1 MSSTSSP
8 AGPRR
13 SQRDKKPAKPITTV
27 TEPST
32 TSRKRKHA
40 DTDNEELVGASDH
53 PPGQDDDSD
62 ANEVNMEGS
71 DSSMDEDE
79 RPRKSLKRKKGAL
92 AKRPRT
98 AASSTR
104 KPKAPRVPKDS
115 AATNSRKRAN
125 VAPNAPFDPASIT
138 KVTNISSD
146 NPLFN
151 AILNPNAALQGTVE
165 DYLESL
171 HQDENQALAEL
182 VNMILRCCACN
193 DTIDGDTA
201 VDYDGVVDRL
211 DDMAEELKKITSP
224 AGTYPL
230 ISKASPFHVA
240 KPKYSF
246 RASLSEF
253 ISRLMN
259 SSALF
264 GSIYNNQLIETLQVW
279 LVPMSSSQI
288 RSIRHTSTV
297 IALEVEA
304 ALCQVAKEVEKE
316 VELTGRMKEGEKKRA
331 RNKGNTTSSAK
342 GKDKELDAKLHETQE
357 RQKKLEEFIKEFING
372 VFIHRYRDLDPL
384 IRTECISSLSTF
396 FETLPSHFCTGSDYL
411 RYVGWVLSDPAA
423 SVRLAAVKA
432 LQVVYEG
439 AGAGSGSKKKKGGGE
454 AVVIP
459 ALRHFTTRFLPRL
472 LEIAR
477 FDVDIGVRVAVM
489 NVLGS
494 VDELALLPEDDRNRL
509 GTLVFS
515 DENRVRKGVGRFVS
529 GVWEEWVEEKLGE
542 VEAQPSRPHASNGR
556 GRGRGRGGAVGNKGR
571 NASTSDVDRDKIG
584 IKGLAR
590 LLVRWGRALDH
601 EHRKKSASQEEQEED
616 EEDGS
621 SEEQNPDVG
630 DIGIGLG
637 ASDTRGIAPALVTH
651 PGKTSDVTT
660 RGRLGLAVEA
670 LWDDMDVVRDW
681 AGILDMLI
689 LDHSASG
696 PNDASDKIRSTR
708 KAGKMSSMKKRGKQM
723 NGNAEQQDGS
733 GDDDDDD
740 DDSTSTST
748 RVDQS
753 WRLSE
758 AEEGALLEV
767 LVASLRRTR
776 KDDDSAWEPITQA
789 LIKALPRLFIKYQTD
804 EIRIVD
810 VLTLPTLMNLEVYL
824 EMRETNAYLSL
835 WTDISKQFL
844 THTSSYVITTAAQ
857 TIISHLLANT
867 TLSHVNSEQIL
878 GLEDELASSLRDA
891 VAGPVPPTSSPTG
904 NGESSSSRITR
915 DIEICHLTEDEVS
928 ALTSVI
934 FRLRT
939 LAGHRDMSS
948 WMEDNEGGKHSSA
961 WDILCAVSERARLSV
976 GGEGEMLEQSLQ
988 LLTLY
993 IMWKSRR
1000 LLSIAGVSTS
1010 TEDVQDREQ
1019 LINQRDSHVDKLIEY
1034 AVGTQVQGNGIVEG
1048 VKRVAFKNL
1057 LDLYVLFLSAPPN
1070 DAENTLPSLTMT
1082 MNDEV
1087 QWRCAGYIQAEVE
1100 RYADA
1105 VNHSHNED
1113 SNTEDDQTDDSQS
1126 EGDAE
1131 GQSKKNKKATKK
1143 TDSRENDSEVDFASR
1158 PLLEQEYVFIDVI
1171 STFLR
1176 AMRTGVIQVRH
1187 GAVLLAHYGR
1197 LGPAF
1202 DSCAKLVIEILK
1214 DEGLLGEHGQLIV
1227 LVVTQAMREAFN
1239 VHRHSKTNDDTKF
1252 AALGKLLSS
1261 CFILRGGQ
1269 LTILRRLD
1277 VQLLVEIHTSLL
1289 SWIIKQ
1295 IGARPSSNSKDL
1307 KSLLSFFQGLV
1318 PLVSAVQNRDA
1329 LRIKAHLD
1337 QAWVQAKVEPGA
1349 TKIWEPLRA
1358 YEKRL
1363 GTAMG
1368 KDKPSVRKARS
1379 GKKKKDVGL
1388 STDGEETEVEKLVD
1402 EEHPLSDNEVPL
1414 EQPPRPRPRPRRA
1427 TKKRAPEPA
1436 GSDSDPEPTSTHLH
1450 PKAVHNPSAA
1460 ASDSPNV
1467 GSPVTIGKRPRADTD
1482 EETQDNETTPRP
1494 SHKRS
1499 RREGQIEESE
1509 LQERD
1514 EEVEEQ
1520 SPIPNGNVFDTLGVA
1535 DLLPVQSSLSG
1546 ETGHDTLVPKRKK
1559 RIRH

>member
-40 DTDNEELVGASDH
+40 DTDNEELVGASDY

-62 ANEVNMEGS
+62 ANEANMEGS

-79 RPRKSLKRKKGAL
+79 RPRKSSKRKKSAL

-171 HQDENQALAEL
+171 DQDENQALAEL

-211 DDMAEELKKITSP
+211 DDMAEELKKVGHVITSP

-230 ISKASPFHVA
+230 ISKASPFHIA

-331 RNKGNTTSSAK
+331 RNKGNTTSSFK
-342 GKDKELDAKLHETQE
+342 GKDKELDAKLHETQG

-432 LQVVYEG
+432 LQ
-439 AGAGSGSKKKKGGGE
+439 KGGGE

-529 GVWEEWVEEKLGE
+529 GIWEEWVEEKLGE

-556 GRGRGRGGAVGNKGR
+556 GR
-571 NASTSDVDRDKIG
+571 DKIG

-590 LLVRWGRALDH
+590 LLVRWGRALDY
-601 EHRKKSASQEEQEED
+601 EHRKKSASQEEQGDDED
-616 EEDGS
+616 DGS

-651 PGKTSDVTT
+651 PGKTSDVAT

-696 PNDASDKIRSTR
+696 SNDDSDKVRSTR
-708 KAGKMSSMKKRGKQM
+708 KAG
-723 NGNAEQQDGS
+723 NI
-733 GDDDDDD
+733 
-740 DDSTSTST
+740 TSTST

-776 KDDDSAWEPITQA
+776 KDDDSGWEPITQA

-804 EIRIVD
+804 DIRIVD

-891 VAGPVPPTSSPTG
+891 VAGPVPATSSPTG

-948 WMEDNEGGKHSSA
+948 WMEDNEGGKRSSA

-1000 LLSIAGVSTS
+1000 LLSIASVPTS
-1010 TEDVQDREQ
+1010 TEDVQGRKQ
-1019 LINQRDSHVDKLIEY
+1019 LINQRDSHIDKLIEY

-1057 LDLYVLFLSAPPN
+1057 LDLYVLFLSAPN
-1070 DAENTLPSLTMT
+1070 DAENTLPSLTMI

-1105 VNHSHNED
+1105 VNHSYNED
-1113 SNTEDDQTDDSQS
+1113 SNTEDDQTDDSES

-1176 AMRTGVIQVRH
+1176 AMRIGVIQVRH

-1227 LVVTQAMREAFN
+1227 LVVTQAMKEAFN
-1239 VHRHSKTNDDTKF
+1239 VHRHSKSNDDTKF

-1261 CFILRGGQ
+1261 CFLLRGGQ

-1289 SWIIKQ
+1289 TWIIKQ

-1349 TKIWEPLRA
+1349 TRIWEPLRA

-1368 KDKPSVRKARS
+1368 KDKPLVRKARS
-1379 GKKKKDVGL
+1379 GKKKKNVGL

-1402 EEHPLSDNEVPL
+1402 EEHPLSDNEVPH

-1427 TKKRAPEPA
+1427 TRKRAPEPA
-1436 GSDSDPEPTSTHLH
+1436 ASDSDPEPTSTHLH
-1450 PKAVHNPSAA
+1450 PKAVHNPNAA
-1460 ASDSPNV
+1460 ASDSPDV
-1467 GSPVTIGKRPRADTD
+1467 GNPVTIGKRPRADTD

-1494 SHKRS
+1494 SYKRS
-1499 RREGQIEESE
+1499 RREGHIEESA

-1520 SPIPNGNVFDTLGVA
+1520 SPIPNGNVSDTLGVA

-1546 ETGHDTLVPKRKK
+1546 ETGHDTSVPKRKK

>member
-1 MSSTSSP
+1 MDLLF
-8 AGPRR
+8 RLL
-13 SQRDKKPAKPITTV
+13 TV
-27 TEPST
+27 LKLQTVSEPST

-53 PPGQDDDSD
+53 SPGQDDDSD
-62 ANEVNMEGS
+62 ANEANMEGS

-79 RPRKSLKRKKGAL
+79 RPRKSLKRKKSAL

-171 HQDENQALAEL
+171 DQDENQALAEL

-230 ISKASPFHVA
+230 ISKASPFHIA

-253 ISRLMN
+253 LSRLMN

-297 IALEVEA
+297 IALEIEA

-331 RNKGNTTSSAK
+331 RNKGITTSSTK

-529 GVWEEWVEEKLGE
+529 GVWEEWVEDKLGE
-542 VEAQPSRPHASNGR
+542 VEAQPLRPHASNGR
-556 GRGRGRGGAVGNKGR
+556 GRGRGRGGAIGIKGR
-571 NASTSDVDRDKIG
+571 TASTSTSDVNRDKIG

-601 EHRKKSASQEEQEED
+601 GKKSASQQEQEED

-637 ASDTRGIAPALVTH
+637 ASDTREIAPALVTH
-651 PGKTSDVTT
+651 PGKTSDVAT

-681 AGILDMLI
+681 AGSNDGSDMV
-689 LDHSASG
+689 
-696 PNDASDKIRSTR
+696 RSTR
-708 KAGKMSSMKKRGKQM
+708 KAGKMSMKKRGNRM

-733 GDDDDDD
+733 GDDDD

-891 VAGPVPPTSSPTG
+891 VAGPVLSPTG
-904 NGESSSSRITR
+904 NGESSSSRFNR

-939 LAGHRDMSS
+939 LAGHRDLSS

-976 GGEGEMLEQSLQ
+976 GGEGEFSQMLEQSLQ

-1000 LLSIAGVSTS
+1000 LLSIASVSTA

-1019 LINQRDSHVDKLIEY
+1019 LISQRDSHVDKLIEY

-1057 LDLYVLFLSAPPN
+1057 LDLYVLFLSAPN
-1070 DAENTLPSLTMT
+1070 DAENTLPSLTMI

-1087 QWRCAGYIQAEVE
+1087 QWRCAGYVQAEVE

-1105 VNHSHNED
+1105 VNHRHNED
-1113 SNTEDDQTDDSQS
+1113 SNTEDDQTDDSES

-1131 GQSKKNKKATKK
+1131 GQSKKNKKAIIKK
-1143 TDSRENDSEVDFASR
+1143 TDSGENDSEVDFASR

-1227 LVVTQAMREAFN
+1227 LVVTQAMKEKESVKAFN
-1239 VHRHSKTNDDTKF
+1239 VHRHSKSMDDTKF

-1261 CFILRGGQ
+1261 CFLLRGGQ

-1307 KSLLSFFQGLV
+1307 KILLSFFQGLV

-1349 TKIWEPLRA
+1349 TRIWEPLRA

-1368 KDKPSVRKARS
+1368 KDKRMRPIRKARS
-1379 GKKKKDVGL
+1379 AKKKKDVGL

-1402 EEHPLSDNEVPL
+1402 EEHPLSENEVPH
-1414 EQPPRPRPRPRRA
+1414 EQPPPRPRPRLRRS
-1427 TKKRAPEPA
+1427 TRKRAPEPA
-1436 GSDSDPEPTSTHLH
+1436 GPDSDLEHTSTHLH
-1450 PKAVHNPSAA
+1450 PEAMHNPNAA
-1460 ASDSPNV
+1460 ASDSLNV
-1467 GSPVTIGKRPRADTD
+1467 GNPVTIGKRPRADTD
-1482 EETQDNETTPRP
+1482 EETQDNETTPQP
-1494 SHKRS
+1494 SQKRS
-1499 RREGQIEESE
+1499 RRERQIEELV

-1520 SPIPNGNVFDTLGVA
+1520 SPIPNGNVSDTLGVA
-1535 DLLPVQSSLSG
+1535 DLLPVQFSLSG
-1546 ETGHDTLVPKRKK
+1546 ETGHDAVVPKRKK